1 MHNGA
6 AHSAA
11 ARERR
16 GHWGPASDRAGVW
29 GGAPLN
35 MKWRLFTVAVI
46 VALAGL
52 TARAIDAWRADDAP
66 QVVTD
71 AVTRGAIVSSIS
83 ASGTVEAVTTVQ
95 VGSQISGSVQAL
107 YADFNSVVKK
117 GQIVARLDPSLVQAD
132 IDQARAAVIRAEAE
146 VERLQ
151 VALVD
156 AQTKANRARELA
168 DRQLIPTTDLEAAE
182 VTRQSSEAQV
192 RSARAQVTQARAA
205 LSQTEVNLQ
214 KTVIRSPIDGIV
226 IARDVDVG
234 QTVAAS
240 LQAPTLFSI
249 AADMSE
255 MQVKASIDES
265 DLGQIKEGQTAT
277 FSVDAYPLDAF
288 TGKVRQVR
296 LNPVVEQNV
305 VTYAAIIT
313 APNPELKLRPGL
325 TANVTV
331 ATARRDDV
339 LRVPVAALRF
349 KPTAELLTALGPGKN
364 APTTNQP
371 ATPNVNT
378 VWLVDEDGLHP
389 VRVQVGATDGTFME
403 VASEHL
409 QEGARIATRT
419 AAAATTSRPAPASGN
434 PLMAPPPRRF

>member
-1 MHNGA
+1 
-6 AHSAA
+6 
-11 ARERR
+11 
-16 GHWGPASDRAGVW
+16 
-29 GGAPLN
+29 
-35 MKWRLFTVAVI
+35 MKWKLFTVAVI
-46 VALAGL
+46 VALVGL
-52 TARAIDAWRADDAP
+52 AVRVIYARRADDVP

-71 AVTRGAIVSSIS
+71 VVTRGSIVSVVS

-117 GQIVARLDPSLVQAD
+117 GQVIARLDPSLVQSD

-151 VALVD
+151 VGLLD

-168 DRQLIPTTDLEAAE
+168 ERQLIPAADLDAAE
-182 VTRQSSEAQV
+182 VTRQSTEAQV

-205 LSQTEVNLQ
+205 LAQEEVNLS

-249 AADMSE
+249 AADLSE
-255 MQVKASIDES
+255 LQVKASIDES
-265 DLGQIKEGQTAT
+265 DLGQIKDGQPVT
-277 FSVDAYPLDAF
+277 FSVDAYPRDVF
-288 TGKVRQVR
+288 TGRVRQVR

-313 APNPELKLRPGL
+313 APNPELKLRPGM
-325 TANVTV
+325 TASVTV
-331 ATARRDDV
+331 ETARRDNV
-339 LRVPVAALRF
+339 LRVPSAALRF
-349 KPTAELLTALGPGKN
+349 KPTAELLTALGPGKV
-364 APTTNQP
+364 APATNQ
-371 ATPNVNT
+371 AAARDVNT
-378 VWLVDEDGLHP
+378 VWIADGTLHP
-389 VRVQVGATDGTFME
+389 VSVRVGATDGAFTE
-403 VASEHL
+403 VESEQL
-409 QEGARIATRT
+409 QEGARIATRA
-419 AAAATTSRPAPASGN
+419 AAAATTSRPATTSGN
-434 PLMAPPPRRF
+434 PLMGTPPRRF

>member
-1 MHNGA
+1 
-6 AHSAA
+6 
-11 ARERR
+11 
-16 GHWGPASDRAGVW
+16 
-29 GGAPLN
+29 

-46 VALAGL
+46 VALVGL
-52 TARAIDAWRADDAP
+52 TVRAIYAWRADEAP
-66 QVVTD
+66 QLVTD
-71 AVTRGAIVSSIS
+71 QVTRGSIVSSIS

-95 VGSQISGSVQAL
+95 VGSQISGTVQAL

-117 GQIVARLDPSLVQAD
+117 GQVVARLDPALVQAD
-132 IDQARAAVIRAEAE
+132 IDQARAAVVKADAE

-151 VALVD
+151 VTLVD

-168 DRQLIPTTDLEAAE
+168 ERQLIPTSDLDAAE
-182 VTRQSSEAQV
+182 VARQTAEAQV
-192 RSARAQVTQARAA
+192 KSARAQVTQARAT
-205 LSQTEVNLQ
+205 LSQEEVNLG

-255 MQVKASIDES
+255 MQVKANIDES
-265 DLGQIKEGQTAT
+265 DLGQIKEGQKVT
-277 FSVDAYPLDAF
+277 FSVDAYPRDVF
-288 TGKVRQVR
+288 KGTVRQIR
-296 LNPVVEQNV
+296 LNPIVEQNV

-313 APNPELKLRPGL
+313 APNPELKLRPGM

-331 ATARRDDV
+331 ETARRDNV

-349 KPTAELLTALGPGKN
+349 KPTAELLTALGPEKN
-364 APTTNQP
+364 AQGTNQP

-378 VWLVDEDGLHP
+378 VWLVDEGLHP
-389 VRVQVGATDGTFME
+389 VRVQVGATDGTHTE
-403 VASEHL
+403 VVSEQL
-409 QEGARIATRT
+409 QEGAHIATRT
-419 AAAATTSRPAPASGN
+419 ANAATTSRPAPASGN
-434 PLMAPPPRRF
+434 PLMGTPPRRF

>member
-1 MHNGA
+1 
-6 AHSAA
+6 
-11 ARERR
+11 
-16 GHWGPASDRAGVW
+16 
-29 GGAPLN
+29 

-52 TARAIDAWRADDAP
+52 TVRAIYAWRADDAP

-132 IDQARAAVIRAEAE
+132 IDQERAAVVRAEAE

-156 AQTKANRARELA
+156 AQTKASRAHELA
-168 DRQLIPTTDLEAAE
+168 DRQLIPAADLEAAE
-182 VTRQSSEAQV
+182 VTRQSTEAQV
-192 RSARAQVTQARAA
+192 RSARAQVTQARATLA
-205 LSQTEVNLQ
+205 QAEVNLQ

-226 IARDVDVG
+226 ISRDVDVG

-249 AADMSE
+249 AVDMSQ

-265 DLGQIKEGQTAT
+265 DLGQIKEGQTVT
-277 FSVDAYPLDAF
+277 FSVDAYPRDVF

-313 APNPELKLRPGL
+313 APNPELKLRPGM

-331 ATARRDDV
+331 ETARREHV

-349 KPTAELLTALGPGKN
+349 KPAAELLTALGPGKN
-364 APTTNQP
+364 TPATNQP

-378 VWLVDEDGLHP
+378 VWLVDEAGLHP
-389 VRVQVGATDGTFME
+389 VRVQVGATDGTFTE
-403 VASEHL
+403 VVSEHL

-434 PLMAPPPRRF
+434 PLMATPPRRF

>member
-1 MHNGA
+1 
-6 AHSAA
+6 
-11 ARERR
+11 
-16 GHWGPASDRAGVW
+16 
-29 GGAPLN
+29 
-35 MKWRLFTVAVI
+35 MKWKLFTVAVI
-46 VALAGL
+46 VALVGL
-52 TARAIDAWRADDAP
+52 GVHVIYARRADDVP

-71 AVTRGAIVSSIS
+71 VVTRGSIVSVIR

-117 GQIVARLDPSLVQAD
+117 GQVIARLDPSLVQSD

-151 VALVD
+151 VGLLD

-168 DRQLIPTTDLEAAE
+168 ERQLIPAADLDAAE
-182 VTRQSSEAQV
+182 VTRQSTEAQV

-205 LSQTEVNLQ
+205 LAQEEVNLS

-249 AADMSE
+249 AADLSE
-255 MQVKASIDES
+255 LQVKASIDES
-265 DLGQIKEGQTAT
+265 DLGQIKDGQPVT
-277 FSVDAYPLDAF
+277 FTVDAYPRDVF
-288 TGKVRQVR
+288 TGRVRQVR

-313 APNPELKLRPGL
+313 APNRELKLRPGM
-325 TANVTV
+325 TASVTV
-331 ATARRDDV
+331 ETARRDNV
-339 LRVPVAALRF
+339 LRVPAAALRF
-349 KPTAELLTALGPGKN
+349 KPTAELLTALGPGKV
-364 APTTNQP
+364 APATNQ
-371 ATPNVNT
+371 AAARDVNT
-378 VWLVDEDGLHP
+378 VWVADDTLHP
-389 VRVQVGATDGTFME
+389 VSVRVGATDGAFTE
-403 VASEHL
+403 VESEQL
-409 QEGARIATRT
+409 QEGARIAIR
-419 AAAATTSRPAPASGN
+419 AATAPTTNRPATTSGN
-434 PLMAPPPRRF
+434 PLMGAPRRF